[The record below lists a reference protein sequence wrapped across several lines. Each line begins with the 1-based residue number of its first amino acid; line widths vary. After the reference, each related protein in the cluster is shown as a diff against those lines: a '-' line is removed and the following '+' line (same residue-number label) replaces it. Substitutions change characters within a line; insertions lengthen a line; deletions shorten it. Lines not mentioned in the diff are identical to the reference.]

1 MYSFLSHA
9 HSGLRWLLLG
19 FLVLTIIFAL
29 SKWIGKKPFWQTH
42 KKFALFT
49 MVFAHVQLIL
59 GLILYFISPKVIF
72 SKEAMKDAATRFFLV
87 EHSVMM
93 LISIALITVGY
104 SVAKRQA
111 PEKSSKT
118 IFIIFTI
125 ALVVLFLG
133 IPWPSKGLG
142 TGWF

>member
-1 MYSFLSHA
+1 MYSLLSHA
-9 HSGLRWLLLG
+9 HSGLRWILLG

-29 SKWIGKKPFWQTH
+29 TKWIGKKPFWETH

-49 MVFAHVQLIL
+49 MIFAHVQLIL

-72 SKEAMKDAATRFFLV
+72 SAAAMKDATARFFLV

-93 LISIALITVGY
+93 LLSIILITVGY

-111 PEKSSKT
+111 AEKSSKT
-118 IFIIFTI
+118 IFILFTL

-142 TGWF
+142 TGWY